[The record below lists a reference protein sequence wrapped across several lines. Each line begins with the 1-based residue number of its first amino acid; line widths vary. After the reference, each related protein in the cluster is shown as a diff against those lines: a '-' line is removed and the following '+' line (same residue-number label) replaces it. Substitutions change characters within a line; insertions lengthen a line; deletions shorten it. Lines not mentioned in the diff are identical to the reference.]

1 MTVTHLRGSGGS
13 DRYIEFHLIE
23 RCLFDVSSE
32 VLSQENLISVICLD
46 AFIFIFTF
54 LFICFFCPLKRRC
67 VLFTMLLSG
76 IGRSTQ

>member
-46 AFIFIFTF
+46 AFIFIFIL
-54 LFICFFCPLKRRC
+54 LFICFF
-67 VLFTMLLSG
+67 LSPE
-76 IGRSTQ
+76 I